1 MKLTIYNNN
10 KLTKTTEHPELKR
23 LYECVGGELLELLKG
38 YEYEGI
44 KSDITLYNSF
54 EELKKKLSVFG
65 QCHVATLK
73 TENEKID
80 FFINK

>member
-23 LYECVGGELLELLKG
+23 LFEDVGSNLIELLKG
-38 YEYEGI
+38 YEYNGI
-44 KSDITLYNSF
+44 ESEVTHYNSF

-73 TENEKID
+73 TEEMNIQI
-80 FFINK
+80 FIIK

>member
-1 MKLTIYNNN
+1 MKLTIYKNN

-38 YEYEGI
+38 CEYEGI
-44 KSDITLYNSF
+44 ECDVNHYNSF

-73 TENEKID
+73 TEEMNIQI
-80 FFINK
+80 FIIK